1 MRPPGQGL
9 RTDNPA
15 AQHAESGAL
24 YTTAAP
30 RQATPAGVDPFP
42 AARPSHEP
50 ISPMS
55 ATAP

>member
-15 AQHAESGAL
+15 TQHAESGAL

-30 RQATPAGVDPFP
+30 RQATPAGVAPFP
-42 AARPSHEP
+42 G
-50 ISPMS
+50 SPP
-55 ATAP
+55 AP